1 MTEEDMIG
9 QEEDTF
15 EEEVRRDTSRGEG
28 DEHTVFV
35 GNKPFMKLS

>member
-1 MTEEDMIG
+1 MASDEFDVQDSENVEETMH
-9 QEEDTF
+9 
-15 EEEVRRDTSRGEG
+15 RGEG